1 MVVSQHSCLNTWGL
15 LKCLFLFTS
24 DPLFHMMGCILGWRM
39 DIVEWAWIWQRAYN
53 CHEKPSLPHLLPNKW
68 PPDSTCPRSLPYS
81 KSNSYQ
87 SWPAINPCSAMTF
100 FSSKKGGDSLTAL
113 QNRGQVYS
121 SLQIARSSKVITK
134 GGFSKC
140 FQVLFDS
147 HLTSCFPGVCITK
160 APKHRALVRLQHLGV
175 VEVVSSIHTGWIDR
189 PGQRWLSL
197 PCKNPVLRG
206 IWFTGDA
213 LSHFLLSMGDI
224 AWLTMGQSL
233 EPCPY
238 GMQKIEALYGGHG
251 HMATLPDPNGWE
263 DAWTH
268 KSGTRTSEK
277 L

>member
-1 MVVSQHSCLNTWGL
+1 
-15 LKCLFLFTS
+15 
-24 DPLFHMMGCILGWRM
+24 
-39 DIVEWAWIWQRAYN
+39 
-53 CHEKPSLPHLLPNKW
+53 
-68 PPDSTCPRSLPYS
+68 
-81 KSNSYQ
+81 
-87 SWPAINPCSAMTF
+87 MTF

-113 QNRGQVYS
+113 QNRDQVYS
-121 SLQIARSSKVITK
+121 HGSLQIERSSKVITK
-134 GGFSKC
+134 GGFSNC
-140 FQVLFDS
+140 CQVLFDDFDG
-147 HLTSCFPGVCITK
+147 HLTSCFPAVCITK
-160 APKHRALVRLQHLGV
+160 APKHRGPVRLQHLGV

-197 PCKNPVLRG
+197 PCKNPVLREYDLQATPFATFSCL
-206 IWFTGDA
+206 W
-213 LSHFLLSMGDI
+213 HMGDI

-233 EPCPY
+233 EPCPH